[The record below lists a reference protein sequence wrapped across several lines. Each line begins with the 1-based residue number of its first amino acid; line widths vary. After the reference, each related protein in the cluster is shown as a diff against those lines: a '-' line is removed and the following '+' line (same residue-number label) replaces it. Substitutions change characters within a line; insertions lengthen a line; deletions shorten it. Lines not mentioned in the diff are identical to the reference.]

1 MISARLCL
9 FFGFT
14 LASLWEQLRYAF
26 AWWWHSR
33 LLAGSHSRQI
43 RKEQCP
49 GGCLEGRRVAQE
61 PLAKFS
67 SHHVL
72 ACTKGECSWKIQ
84 RSGTHTVPG
93 VLLLR
98 SLHML
103 NALQHRGARNS
114 LRAIICGGRA
124 FVLGRVHHDYLC
136 GFGPDLCWSRFE
148 GCLHHMWAYITSGW
162 NHCSL
167 KWNMARIGATS
178 DTAGMSFSFV
188 LKPV

>member
-1 MISARLCL
+1 M
-9 FFGFT
+9 
-14 LASLWEQLRYAF
+14 
-26 AWWWHSR
+26 
-33 LLAGSHSRQI
+33 

-148 GCLHHMWAYITSGW
+148 GCLHHM
-162 NHCSL
+162 
-167 KWNMARIGATS
+167 
-178 DTAGMSFSFV
+178 
-188 LKPV
+188 

>member
-1 MISARLCL
+1 MYIWSFLIICINIY
-9 FFGFT
+9 T
-14 LASLWEQLRYAF
+14 
-26 AWWWHSR
+26 
-33 LLAGSHSRQI
+33 
-43 RKEQCP
+43 
-49 GGCLEGRRVAQE
+49 
-61 PLAKFS
+61 
-67 SHHVL
+67 
-72 ACTKGECSWKIQ
+72 CSWKIQ
-84 RSGTHTVPG
+84 SSGTHTVPG

-124 FVLGRVHHDYLC
+124 FVLGRWHHDYLC

-178 DTAGMSFSFV
+178 DTAGSSFFLSLNLYKLIHISPCCLQYV
-188 LKPV
+188 APDQIQNGSQNVNVNLE